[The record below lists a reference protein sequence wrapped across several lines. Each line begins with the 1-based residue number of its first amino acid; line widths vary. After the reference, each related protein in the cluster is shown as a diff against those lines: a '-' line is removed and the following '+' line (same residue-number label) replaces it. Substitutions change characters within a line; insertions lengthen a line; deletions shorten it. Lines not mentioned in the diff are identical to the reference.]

1 MNTTRKIAIVVG
13 VLFLLGY
20 VGVFLGSAFYTPI
33 LETPDFLRDVYPNR
47 SQVTT
52 GMLIELINDVAVIG
66 IVVMLFP
73 IFKIHS
79 ERLALGLVVFRFM
92 EAALLVVSKVSVLS
106 LILLSQEYIAA
117 GAPDG
122 SYFQA
127 LGTSMLDQRFWT
139 NQMSTVFFI
148 LGALVFYL
156 VLYQSRLLPRF
167 ISIYGLIAVAGLAAA
182 NILGVPDPTQ
192 GFQPASILYLLIFV
206 SELLVAVW
214 LIVKGFNPAAAVL
227 GYAKTSQSEA

>member
-1 MNTTRKIAIVVG
+1 MNPTRKIAVIVG

-20 VGVFLGSAFYTPI
+20 VGIFLGSAFYAPF
-33 LETPDFLRDVYPNR
+33 LEAPDFLSDIYPNR
-47 SQVTT
+47 TQVVT

-79 ERLALGLVVFRFM
+79 ERMALGLVAFRFM
-92 EAALLVVSKVSVLS
+92 EAALLVVSKVNVLS
-106 LILLSQEYIAA
+106 LIPLSQEYIAA

-127 LGTSMLDQRFWT
+127 LSASTLAGRYWA

-148 LGALVFYL
+148 LGALIFYL
-156 VLYQSRLLPRF
+156 VLYQSKLLPRF
-167 ISIYGLIAVAGLAAA
+167 ISVYGLIAVVALAAA
-182 NILGVPDPTQ
+182 NLLGVPDPTQ
-192 GFQPASILYLLIFV
+192 GFQPATILYLLMFV

-214 LIVKGFNPAAAVL
+214 LIAKGFNPSAAASL
-227 GYAKTSQSEA
+227 STKKL